1 MVLNYFFILLNFLRR
16 NIKKKKLFILNA
28 EKRRKKK
35 INCISILIVLVFPL
49 NKVKWTQ
56 RGGIKIREEE
66 NFFLYDCYELHS
78 LFRHRC
84 SHFLPLSS
92 DRENFACQQM
102 LVIMHVQSRLHYWTP
117 ALDNHRALYML
128 TVAWEI
134 VLIFSLAC
142 RPGSSHQIDWIYL
155 CLLS

>member
-1 MVLNYFFILLNFLRR
+1 MQ
-16 NIKKKKLFILNA
+16 KKGGRKKL
-28 EKRRKKK
+28 
-35 INCISILIVLVFPL
+35 IVQVYWLYLFSPM
-49 NKVKWTQ
+49 NEVKWTQ

>member
-1 MVLNYFFILLNFLRR
+1 MQKKGGRTKLTVQVYWLYLFF
-16 NIKKKKLFILNA
+16 
-28 EKRRKKK
+28 
-35 INCISILIVLVFPL
+35 PT
-49 NKVKWTQ
+49 NKVKLTQ
-56 RGGIKIREEE
+56 RGGIKMREEE

>member
-1 MVLNYFFILLNFLRR
+1 M
-16 NIKKKKLFILNA
+16 
-28 EKRRKKK
+28 RKKK
-35 INCISILIVLVFPL
+35 EEKKLMVQVYWLHLFSPQ
-49 NKVKWTQ
+49 NKVKLTR
-56 RGGIKIREEE
+56 RGGIKIREKEK

-102 LVIMHVQSRLHYWTP
+102 LVIMHVQLRLHYWTP